1 MKPAG
6 IVLIVAGAVVVAG
19 AIAAL
24 FLFGKKPDLSAY
36 LPLKEPRIADK
47 PSELVLEVPF
57 SGSKDAVIA
66 EAFGK
71 LFKAYYSLKG
81 VPKGGPSFKA
91 PKARFRFPI
100 DLSMPAE
107 ARLKAIAG
115 KPWEGVVG
123 IPVPEGTVLAERA
136 KATGARLARW
146 EYGLTAEILHLG
158 SYASEPPTIQKLE
171 DFIKAQGYR
180 VVGDHEEEYLRGGEG
195 HGAKPED
202 YWTIIRYR
210 VAK

>member
-1 MKPAG
+1 MKPSV
-6 IVLIVAGAVVVAG
+6 IVLIVAGVLVVA
-19 AIAAL
+19 AVLVAL
-24 FLFGKKPDLSAY
+24 IFFGKKPDLSAY

-71 LFKAYYSLKG
+71 IFNAYYSLKG

-107 ARLKAIAG
+107 ERLKAIAG
-115 KPWEGVVG
+115 NPWEGAVG
-123 IPVPEGTVLAERA
+123 IPVPEGTVLTERA
-136 KATGARLARW
+136 KAAGARLARW
-146 EYGLTAEILHLG
+146 EYGMTAEILHLG
-158 SYASEPPTIQKLE
+158 SYATEPPTIQKLE
-171 DFIKAQGYR
+171 DFIKARGYR
-180 VVGDHEEEYLRGGEG
+180 VSGDHEEEYLRGGDG
-195 HGAKPED
+195 RGTKPED
-202 YWTIIRYR
+202 FWTIIRYR
-210 VAK
+210 VTK